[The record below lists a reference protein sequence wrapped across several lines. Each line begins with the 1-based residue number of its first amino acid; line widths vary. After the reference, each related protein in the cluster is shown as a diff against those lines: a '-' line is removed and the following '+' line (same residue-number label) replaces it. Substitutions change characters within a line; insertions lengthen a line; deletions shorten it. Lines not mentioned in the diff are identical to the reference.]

1 MGHFT
6 DILVTQSKNFQW
18 FLSIGMVAL
27 IGVLDYRTEPEL
39 SLALLYLVPIFQ
51 ATWFAGRRAGVF
63 MSCLSAAVWVLIR
76 YLATSGE
83 HASLTF
89 YWNALTQLGIFMIV
103 TYVVSIQLVLKKTLE
118 KEQKLA
124 RTDFLTGAMNR
135 RAFSDILAAE
145 VSRSDRYDHPL
156 SLAYIDLDNFK
167 DVNDQ
172 HGHEEGDTVL
182 QAVVKAINKEV
193 RSTDTV
199 ARIGGDE
206 FVVLFPETG
215 SDAIARITDVHDNI
229 AAVMRENKWPVT
241 SSIGLVTCTP
251 PPVLSENIIKEA
263 EKLMY
268 AAKSEGKNRVKTA
281 VLPPMRGLSER
292 GNDHHNRVV
301 RPLTNTETSPHTST
315 AGRRS

>member
-1 MGHFT
+1 MRHFT
-6 DILVTQSKNFQW
+6 DILVSRSKNFQW
-18 FLSIGMVAL
+18 LLAIVMVAL
-27 IGVLDYRTEPEL
+27 IGVLDYRTEPDL

-76 YLATSGE
+76 SLAISGE

-89 YWNALTQLGIFMIV
+89 YWNALTQLGVFMIV

-118 KEQKLA
+118 KEQRLA
-124 RTDFLTGAMNR
+124 RTDFLTGAMNG

-145 VSRSDRYDHPL
+145 VSRSARYDHPL

-172 HGHEEGDTVL
+172 HGHAEGDSVL
-182 QAVVKAINKEV
+182 QAVVKAINKTI

-215 SDAIARITDVHDNI
+215 SEAVARINDVHDNI
-229 AAVMRENKWPVT
+229 AAAMRENKWPVT
-241 SSIGLVTCTP
+241 SSIGIVSCIRP
-251 PPVLSENIIKEA
+251 SVLPENIIKEA

-268 AAKSEGKNRVKTA
+268 AAKSEGKDRVKGA
-281 VLPPMRGLSER
+281 VLSPMRSLSEL
-292 GNDHHNRVV
+292 GNDHRNRVAK
-301 RPLTNTETSPHTST
+301 PLTNAQTSPHTST

>member
-1 MGHFT
+1 MRHFT

-18 FLSIGMVAL
+18 LLAIVMVAL
-27 IGVLDYRTEPEL
+27 IGVLDSRTEPDL

-76 YLATSGE
+76 SLATSGE

-118 KEQKLA
+118 KEQNLA
-124 RTDFLTGAMNR
+124 RTDFLTRAMNR

-145 VSRSDRYDHPL
+145 VSRSARYDHPL

-172 HGHEEGDTVL
+172 HGHAEGDSVL
-182 QAVVKAINKEV
+182 QVVVGAINKTI

-215 SDAIARITDVHDNI
+215 SEAVARIIDVHDNI
-229 AAVMRENKWPVT
+229 ASAMRENKWPVT

-251 PPVLSENIIKEA
+251 PLVPPENIIKEA

-268 AAKSEGKNRVKTA
+268 AAKSEGKNRVKGA
-281 VLPPMRGLSER
+281 ALSPMRSLGER
-292 GNDHHNRVV
+292 GNDHRNRVA

>member
-1 MGHFT
+1 MRHLA
-6 DILVTQSKNFQW
+6 DILVTRSKIFQW
-18 FLSIGMVAL
+18 VLAIVMVAL

-39 SLALLYLVPIFQ
+39 SLALLYLVPISQ
-51 ATWFAGRRAGVF
+51 ATWFAGRRAGIII
-63 MSCLSAAVWVLIR
+63 SCASAVVWVLVR
-76 YLATSGE
+76 FLAKSGE
-83 HASLTF
+83 HASITF
-89 YWNALTQLGIFMIV
+89 YWNALTQFGIFMIV

-124 RTDFLTGAMNR
+124 RTDFLTGALNR

-145 VSRSDRYDHPL
+145 INRSARYNHPL
-156 SLAYIDLDNFK
+156 SLAYIDLDHFK

-172 HGHEEGDTVL
+172 QGHAEGDSVL
-182 QAVVKAINKEV
+182 QAVVNAISNKV

-199 ARIGGDE
+199 ARMGGDE

-215 SDAIARITDVHDNI
+215 AEAVARITDVHDSI
-229 AAVMRENKWPVT
+229 DAAMRENKWPVT

-268 AAKSEGKNRVKTA
+268 AAKSEGKNKIKAAVVPPVRGLGEQQNDHRNRVK
-281 VLPPMRGLSER
+281 
-292 GNDHHNRVV
+292 
-301 RPLTNTETSPHTST
+301 RPLAKRGTSPQSGT
-315 AGRRS
+315 ARRRG